1 MGWGFDG
8 MRFHTAL
15 SRRLLQ
21 QEWPPSPELSDP
33 AGVRVKYSEDY
44 AGVGCAAYARDSR
57 FFRDAGVVRDESK
70 FPGGALG
77 LPYLL
82 EFYLGSESENYCL
95 AHPPT
100 RVLVILNNGLQEQE
114 MGHLKETI

>member
-1 MGWGFDG
+1 MGFRRYAVD
-8 MRFHTAL
+8 TAV

-44 AGVGCAAYARDSR
+44 AGFGCAGYARDSR
-57 FFRDAGVVRDESK
+57 WVRDAGVVRDESK

-77 LPYLL
+77 LPS
-82 EFYLGSESENYCL
+82 G
-95 AHPPT
+95 
-100 RVLVILNNGLQEQE
+100 
-114 MGHLKETI
+114 